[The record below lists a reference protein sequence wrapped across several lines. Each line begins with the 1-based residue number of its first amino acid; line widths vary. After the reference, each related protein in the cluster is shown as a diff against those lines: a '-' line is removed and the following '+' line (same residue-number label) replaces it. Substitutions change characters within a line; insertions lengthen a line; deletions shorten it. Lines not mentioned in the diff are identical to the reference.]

1 MEKITWRQL
10 WEFCLAVA
18 RRFSE
23 DRSAQTAGSLT
34 YTTLLS
40 LVPLLTVAL
49 AMATAFPVFD
59 EAVEALQQY
68 VLENFLPN
76 TEGLT
81 AFADQVNS
89 FTERAGR
96 LTAIG
101 IGGLAFTGVILM
113 MTIDESLNRIFR
125 VRGRR
130 PLGLRLLTYWAVITL
145 GPVLIGASL
154 SISSYLVGASLGYLE
169 IPRTAQYPLGVLPFV
184 LTCGAL
190 ALLYIVVPYRHVR
203 MAPRPDRRASS
214 PASLF
219 ELAKRGFAL
228 YIGHFPT
235 YALIYGTFATIL
247 VFLIWIYVSWMVVLI
262 GATVTALLPGW
273 RNIGAEV
280 NRAPGRELAEALD
293 VLGVLSHAQAEGRA
307 MPLVRIAREVG
318 VLPYRAEAI
327 LERGTALGWV
337 ARGEKDTWLLARDA
351 ASIKVDDVYR
361 AFVYDAETVGISRE
375 ELQLSLRQFSA
386 GGREA

>member
-1 MEKITWRQL
+1 MEKITGRQL
-10 WEFCLAVA
+10 WEFSLAVA
-18 RRFSE
+18 RRFFE
-23 DRSAQTAGSLT
+23 DRSSQTAGSLT

-40 LVPLLTVAL
+40 IVPLLTVAL
-49 AMATAFPVFD
+49 ALSTAFPVFD
-59 EAVEALQQY
+59 DAVEALQEY
-68 VLENFLPN
+68 VMENVLPN
-76 TEGLT
+76 AEGLS

-89 FTERAGR
+89 FTERAGQ

-101 IGGLAFTGVILM
+101 IAGLALTSVLLM
-113 MTIDESLNRIFR
+113 TTIDDSLNRIFR
-125 VRGRR
+125 VRRR
-130 PLGLRLLTYWAVITL
+130 RSFGLRLLTYWAVITL
-145 GPVLIGASL
+145 GPLLIGASL
-154 SISSYLVGASLGYLE
+154 SITSYLVGVSAGWLE
-169 IPRTAQYPLGVLPFV
+169 VERTAQYPLGILPFL
-184 LTCGAL
+184 LTCGAF
-190 ALLYIVVPYRHVR
+190 AMLYIVVPHRQVQWRHGLAGAAFAGV
-203 MAPRPDRRASS
+203 
-214 PASLF
+214 LF
-219 ELAKRGFAL
+219 ELAKRGFAF
-228 YIGHFPT
+228 YIGQFPT

-262 GATVTALLPGW
+262 GATATALLPGW

-293 VLGVLSHAQAEGRA
+293 VLGMLAHAQAEGKA

-327 LERGTALGWV
+327 LERGAALGWV

-361 AFVYDAETVGISRE
+361 AFVYDAETIGISHE
-375 ELQLSLRQFSA
+375 ELQLSLRQYSA